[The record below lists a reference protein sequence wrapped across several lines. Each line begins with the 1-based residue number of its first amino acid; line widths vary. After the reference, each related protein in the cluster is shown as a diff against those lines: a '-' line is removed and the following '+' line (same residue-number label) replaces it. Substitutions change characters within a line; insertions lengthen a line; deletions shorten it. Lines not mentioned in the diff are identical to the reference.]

1 VAGHSSPEPLTPDEE
16 GFLRSLSRVLVVLP
30 RLLDKDLVAQERI
43 RANEYLVLM
52 LLSEA
57 PDRRL
62 RMSDLAEF
70 KDHSLSGMTRI
81 VDRLSKAGWIERE
94 KCAEDG
100 RGAYAVLT
108 ETGFAR
114 LEQAWPTHLR
124 SVRRRLMDY
133 VDGLDLP
140 AITAALD
147 KIASTSSD

>member
-1 VAGHSSPEPLTPDEE
+1 
-16 GFLRSLSRVLVVLP
+16 
-30 RLLDKDLVAQERI
+30 LDKDLVEQERMS
-43 RANEYLVLM
+43 ANEYLVLM
-52 LLSEA
+52 LLSET

-62 RMSDLAEF
+62 RMSDLAAF

-81 VDRLSKAGWIERE
+81 VDRLSKAGWVERE

-108 ETGFAR
+108 ETGFMR
-114 LEQAWPTHLR
+114 LQQAWPTHLR
-124 SVRRRLMDY
+124 SVRQRLMGY

-147 KIASTSSD
+147 KIGTEPR

>member
-1 VAGHSSPEPLTPDEE
+1 VAGHSSLEPLTPDEE

-30 RLLDKDLVAQERI
+30 KLLDKDLVAQERI
-43 RANEYLVLM
+43 SANEYLVLM

-81 VDRLSKAGWIERE
+81 VDRLSKSGWVERE

-108 ETGFAR
+108 ETGFMR
-114 LEQAWPTHLR
+114 LEQAWPTHLQ

-140 AITAALD
+140 AITAALN
-147 KIASTSSD
+147 KIATDLR